1 MEYDEYIKLVDKY
14 YKNDCRECNFQ
25 NRIIIPFL
33 ESIAEEFDV
42 VDVSTLYRNW
52 KGISREKF
60 ADQYTPDVLVTRHWE
75 LGEVNKEKPLLIVE
89 VKTPKARD
97 RVHAEKEI
105 EEYLKKS
112 NVVIL
117 TNCIA
122 WEIYD
127 NRKHK
132 DLYMLETTYSQDYK
146 GKRIQ
151 YPTDVCCRWEND
163 EHDIK
168 WNKDAD
174 KWNDLITKLI
184 NILRSKN

>member
-1 MEYDEYIKLVDKY
+1 M
-14 YKNDCRECNFQ
+14 
-25 NRIIIPFL
+25 
-33 ESIAEEFDV
+33 
-42 VDVSTLYRNW
+42 
-52 KGISREKF
+52 
-60 ADQYTPDVLVTRHWE
+60 
-75 LGEVNKEKPLLIVE
+75 NKEKPLLIVE

-117 TNCIA
+117 TNCIT

-146 GKRIQ
+146 GKG
-151 YPTDVCCRWEND
+151 Y
-163 EHDIK
+163 
-168 WNKDAD
+168 
-174 KWNDLITKLI
+174 
-184 NILRSKN
+184 NIPLMSVAVGKMMNMI